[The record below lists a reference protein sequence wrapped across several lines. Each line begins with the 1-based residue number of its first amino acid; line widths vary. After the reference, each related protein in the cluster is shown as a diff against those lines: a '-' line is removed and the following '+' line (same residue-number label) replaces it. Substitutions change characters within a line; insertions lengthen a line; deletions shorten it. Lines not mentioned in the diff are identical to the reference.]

1 MNLGPGSSIPQEQR
15 RVRVRVGCVL
25 RLYSTA
31 VLLMIAES
39 ANEEVS
45 KRALAVLKE
54 RGLDE
59 RSSDE
64 EWAAAWRSTNALMEN
79 GSFQD

>member
-1 MNLGPGSSIPQEQR
+1 MNLGPGSSIPQER
-15 RVRVRVGCVL
+15 RKVRVRCLL

-39 ANEEVS
+39 ADDEVS

-64 EWAAAWRSTNALMEN
+64 EWAAAWRSTNDLMETE
-79 GSFQD
+79 SFQD